1 MNLPRLVKRVM
12 ELAPGLQDVHAEANG
27 DGRTGYV
34 VATKDGR
41 MRCSFWD
48 RGHVVMQ
55 RSEEQIAQEVAK
67 EMST

>member
-1 MNLPRLVKRVM
+1 
-12 ELAPGLQDVHAEANG
+12 VHAEANG

-48 RGHVVMQ
+48 RGHVMVQ